1 MKEIERNSRARTP
14 DKKAEQFNKILETGK
29 ELFVKYGSHGFSLR
43 ALARTLKMS
52 QSNLYNYVKSKRELW
67 IAIRIKNFTE
77 FQEGFSKI
85 VEEYKENDIELWMEM
100 ARYFL
105 DFAAEDYKRFEMMY
119 FVRAPPSDKIGQY
132 EKKYKPLKIMEQGLN
147 ILERSIN
154 ENKFKGDNPTEF
166 FYYMYG
172 TCIGAAKIEADLRSN
187 LSTMEPFTVEDNL
200 LGITEFREYFLKE
213 LRKRLDKEFIR

>member
-1 MKEIERNSRARTP
+1 MKEIERSSRARTP

-43 ALARTLKMS
+43 ALARALKMS

-85 VEEYKENDIELWMEM
+85 VEEYKDNDIELWMEM

-147 ILERSIN
+147 ILEQSIN
-154 ENKFKGDNPTEF
+154 ENKFKGENPTEF

>member
-119 FVRAPPSDKIGQY
+119 FVRAPPSDKIGRY

>member
-1 MKEIERNSRARTP
+1 MNDDVRSSRARAP

-77 FQEGFSKI
+77 FQDGFSKI
-85 VEEYKENDIELWMEM
+85 VEKYKENYLELWIEM

-105 DFAAEDYKRFEMMY
+105 DFAAEDYKRFEMMF
-119 FVRAPPSDKIGQY
+119 FVRAPPSEKIGEY
-132 EKKYKPLKIMEQGLN
+132 EKKYKPLKIQDQGIDILN
-147 ILERSIN
+147 QSIK
-154 ENKFKGDNPTEF
+154 EKKFKGENPTEF

-172 TCIGAAKIEADLRSN
+172 ACIGAAKIEADLRFN
-187 LSTMEPFTVEDNL
+187 LSTMEPFTIEKNPL
-200 LGITEFREYFLKE
+200 TISEFRNYFMKE
-213 LRKRLDKEFIR
+213 LRNRLEKEFV